1 MSKRLAEVARKVGVS
16 EATVSRVL
24 NDKPGVSDATRQA
37 VLTALDV
44 LGYERPTKLRGERA
58 RLVGLVLPE
67 LQNPIFPALAEIIGG
82 GLTQNGYT
90 PLLCTQQNAG
100 GITES
105 DYIDLLLQQQV
116 SGVIFLG
123 GNYSQADAPH
133 EHYERLR
140 QVNLPT
146 VLVNA
151 RIDTIDFATVSTDDG
166 AAAEQAI
173 LHLHQLGH
181 RRIGMLLGPL
191 DHIPSQR
198 KLAAARP
205 LLERLGAPLDE
216 TMVVRGLYSLESGQ
230 AGASRLFAAG
240 ATAIVCAS
248 DPLALGAVRAARR
261 AGLHVPQDVS
271 VVGFD
276 DSALMSCTEPP
287 LTTVRQP
294 IESMGRTVIEL
305 LLSQIAGT
313 TEAGDELLFEP
324 ELVLRSSTGPVTVSV

>member
-67 LQNPIFPALAEIIGG
+67 LTNPIFPALAEIIGG

-90 PLLCTQQNAG
+90 PLLCTQNAG

-105 DYIDLLLQQQV
+105 DYVDLLLQQQV

-123 GNYSQADAPH
+123 GNYSQTDAPH
-133 EHYERLR
+133 EHYGRLR
-140 QVNLPT
+140 RVNLPT
-146 VLVNA
+146 VFVNA
-151 RIDTIDFATVSTDDG
+151 RIPELEFATVSTDDA
-166 AAAEQAI
+166 AAAEQAVI
-173 LHLHQLGH
+173 HLHQLGH
-181 RRIGMLLGPL
+181 RRIGMLLGPA
-191 DHIPSQR
+191 DHVPSQR
-198 KLAAARP
+198 KLAAARRVLDDLGSP
-205 LLERLGAPLDE
+205 LSDDL
-216 TMVVRGLYSLESGQ
+216 VVRGLYSLESGQ
-230 AGASRLFAAG
+230 AGATRLMGAG

-261 AGLHVPQDVS
+261 SGRAVPADLS

-305 LLSQIAGT
+305 LLAQIQGAVG
-313 TEAGDELLFEP
+313 AGDELLFEP
-324 ELVLRSSTGPVTVSV
+324 ELVLRASTAPLAG